1 VRVVGLS
8 AKEIAVAIEDTSR
21 CVCGQIAKSKYEC
34 ESTDCNS
41 EFCFQCMQKYIHGR
55 IVIPHKL
62 CEKHYISE
70 TKCLELDEKLSIWEG
85 RLSSIIS
92 SIEVQKSL
100 LKSKAVKPSLFLIGG
115 ILMIYWF
122 IDYVNSDDYA
132 LLIGG
137 AICFI
142 MGFIIMPITRSSLES
157 NEKLLENLIEDMPD
171 NNPNERPKIP
181 TRENFKITDKS
192 VKDYLVFV

>member
-1 VRVVGLS
+1 
-8 AKEIAVAIEDTSR
+8 
-21 CVCGQIAKSKYEC
+21 
-34 ESTDCNS
+34 
-41 EFCFQCMQKYIHGR
+41 
-55 IVIPHKL
+55 
-62 CEKHYISE
+62 
-70 TKCLELDEKLSIWEG
+70 
-85 RLSSIIS
+85 
-92 SIEVQKSL
+92 
-100 LKSKAVKPSLFLIGG
+100 
-115 ILMIYWF
+115 MIYWF